1 MGRKKLN
8 LQWISKDASRRAM
21 LNKRRQGLIKKTSEL
36 SKLCGV
42 RPCAMVYGE
51 NEVRPEVWPIV
62 PVAKNLLASFKN
74 TAEFERWTKKTGQ
87 EDFLRQRI
95 NKLQDMVRRFDLD
108 SQGRE
113 TLILFHESMAG
124 RCPSGLLGVTPIEL
138 IRLHEVWRRK
148 MKAVTERLQQLAVQ
162 QVEQQ
167 PLPRR

>member
-21 LNKRRQGLIKKTSEL
+21 LNKRCQGLIKKTSEL

-42 RPCAMVYGE
+42 RACVLVYGE
-51 NEVRPEVWPIV
+51 HEVRPEVWPSV
-62 PVAKNLLASFKN
+62 PEAKNLLASFMA
-74 TAEFERWTKKTGQ
+74 TAELERWTKKTGQ
-87 EDFLRQRI
+87 EDFLKQRI
-95 NKLQDMVRRFDLD
+95 NKLRDMVRRFDQE

-113 TLILFHESMAG
+113 TSILFHESMAG
-124 RCPSGLLGVTPIEL
+124 RRPGGLIGVTPIEL
-138 IRLHEVWRRK
+138 IRLREVVETK

-162 QVEQQ
+162 QVEQ

>member
-1 MGRKKLN
+1 
-8 LQWISKDASRRAM
+8 
-21 LNKRRQGLIKKTSEL
+21 
-36 SKLCGV
+36 
-42 RPCAMVYGE
+42 
-51 NEVRPEVWPIV
+51 
-62 PVAKNLLASFKN
+62 
-74 TAEFERWTKKTGQ
+74 
-87 EDFLRQRI
+87 
-95 NKLQDMVRRFDLD
+95 MVRRFDLD

-113 TLILFHESMAG
+113 TSILFHESMAG